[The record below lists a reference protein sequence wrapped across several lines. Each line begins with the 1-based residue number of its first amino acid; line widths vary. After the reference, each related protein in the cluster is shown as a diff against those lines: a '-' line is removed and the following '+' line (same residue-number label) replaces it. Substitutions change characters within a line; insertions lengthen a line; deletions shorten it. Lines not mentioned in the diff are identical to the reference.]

1 MRLNLPV
8 TKNEFPFPTGH
19 TLVSKTDT
27 KGRIVYCNAMFAEV
41 SGYTKEELLGQPHNI
56 IRHPDMPE
64 EAFRDMWATIASG
77 RPWSAAVKNRRKN
90 GDYYWVMANATPLM
104 ENDAPIGYMSVR
116 TEATA
121 EQIADA
127 ENLYEAM
134 RQEAQAGRRL
144 HSLSNGRLVMRT
156 LTGRLREMARLG
168 LAGKM
173 MAAIVT
179 LLAAFMAIERYL
191 PSGSAAAL
199 AAAWLLRLAL
209 LAMMWRFLRTGL
221 VAPVKGV
228 VLAAN
233 RLAAGDLTVSATQTR
248 DDEIGE
254 LQAAL
259 AQLRINVGSIVR
271 DARDQ
276 SRDIVASAVELTR
289 GNMHLSERTEAQASN
304 VQQTAASMEEI
315 TTTVSLAAA
324 ASNDVSRLSA
334 GTRLIAQQG
343 TEAVDQ
349 VSATMRSIAESSDR
363 INEITRI
370 IDGIAFQT
378 NILALNAS
386 VEAAR
391 AGEQGRGFA
400 VVAGEVRAL
409 AQRSGHAAKEIRHLI
424 EDSTLKV
431 LEGNERTAAARKT
444 MSEVLTGVEEVNK
457 LVEGISGAANEQLAG
472 ISQANAAIGE
482 LDGITRQNAALVDQ
496 VAAAAKSLEGLA
508 RDTDETMRLFRTEGG
523 TAQRAD
529 PMDKSREAARHTG
542 LSLSQA

>member
-8 TKNEFPFPTGH
+8 TENEFPFPTGH

-41 SGYTKEELLGQPHNI
+41 SGYAKEELLGKPHNI

-104 ENDAPIGYMSVR
+104 EDGVPVGYMSVR
-116 TEATA
+116 TEASEA
-121 EQIADA
+121 QIEDA
-127 ENLYEAM
+127 EALYATM
-134 RQEAQAGRRL
+134 RQEAKAGRRL
-144 HSLSNGRLVMRT
+144 HALSKGRPVRRNLRGRLGT
-156 LTGRLREMARLG
+156 ALQLG
-168 LAGKM
+168 LAGQLM
-173 MAAIVT
+173 LFFIAV
-179 LLAAFMAIERYL
+179 LAAFLAIDRFL
-191 PSGSAAAL
+191 PSDSAIVHT
-199 AAAWLLRLAL
+199 AAWLLRLAL
-209 LAMMWRFLRTGL
+209 LAVTWHFLRTRL
-221 VAPVKGV
+221 VAPLNDV

-233 RLAAGDLTVSATQTR
+233 RLAAGDLTQSAAPTR
-248 DDEIGE
+248 DDEVGG

-259 AQLRINVGSIVR
+259 GQLRINVGSIVR

-276 SRDIVASAVELTR
+276 SRDIVARAVELTR
-289 GNMHLSERTEAQASN
+289 GNLHLSERTEAQAGN

-334 GTRLIAQQG
+334 GTRLIARQG

-370 IDGIAFQT
+370 IDSIAFQT

-424 EDSTLKV
+424 EDSALKV
-431 LEGNERTAAARKT
+431 VEGNARTAAARKT
-444 MSEVLTGVEEVNK
+444 MSEVLNGVEEVNT
-457 LVEGISGAANEQLAG
+457 LVEGISSAANEQLNG

-482 LDGITRQNAALVDQ
+482 LDGITRQNASLVEQ
-496 VAAAAKSLEGLA
+496 VAAAAVSLERLA
-508 RDTDETMRLFRTEGG
+508 RDTDETMRLFRMEGVSKQAG
-523 TAQRAD
+523 PAAGRD
-529 PMDKSREAARHTG
+529 EAGHAG

>member
-8 TKNEFPFPTGH
+8 TENEFAFPTGH

-27 KGRIVYCNAMFAEV
+27 KGRMVYCNAMFAEV
-41 SGYTKEELLGQPHNI
+41 SGYTKEELLGKPHNI

-104 ENDAPIGYMSVR
+104 ENGVPVGYMSVR
-116 TEATA
+116 TEASEA
-121 EQIADA
+121 QIQDA
-127 ENLYEAM
+127 EALYATM
-134 RQEAQAGRRL
+134 RQEAKAGRRL
-144 HSLSNGRLVMRT
+144 HALSKGRPVRRDLRGRLAVA
-156 LTGRLREMARLG
+156 LQLG
-168 LAGKM
+168 LAGQLM
-173 MAAIVT
+173 LFFIAV
-179 LLAAFMAIERYL
+179 LAAFLAIDRFL
-191 PSGSAAAL
+191 PSDSVIGHT
-199 AAAWLLRLAL
+199 AAWLLRLAL
-209 LAMMWRFLRTGL
+209 LAVTWQFLRTRL
-221 VAPVKGV
+221 VAPLNDV

-233 RLAAGDLTVSATQTR
+233 RLAAGDLTQSPASNR
-248 DDEIGE
+248 DDEVGA

-259 AQLRINVGSIVR
+259 GQLRVNVGSIVR

-289 GNMHLSERTEAQASN
+289 GNLHLSERTDAQAGN
-304 VQQTAASMEEI
+304 LRQTAASMEEI

-324 ASNDVSRLSA
+324 ASKDVSRLSA
-334 GTRLIAQQG
+334 GTRLIARHG

-349 VSATMRSIAESSDR
+349 VSATMQSIADSSNR

-370 IDGIAFQT
+370 IDSIAFQT

-424 EDSTLKV
+424 EDSALKV
-431 LEGNERTAAARKT
+431 MEGNARTAAARKT
-444 MSEVLTGVEEVNK
+444 MSEVLDGVEEVNT
-457 LVEGISGAANEQLAG
+457 LVEGISNAANEQLTG

-482 LDGITRQNAALVDQ
+482 LDGITRQNASLVEQ
-496 VAAAAKSLEGLA
+496 VAAAAMSLERLA
-508 RDTDETMRLFRTEGG
+508 RDTDETMRLFRMEGVSIQDG
-523 TAQRAD
+523 A
-529 PMDKSREAARHTG
+529 AARRVEAGHAA